1 MKKIICFLLA
11 MLMLVSIVACD
22 TTPGNDDSKDS
33 QADSSEEV
41 TPKDEFVPSYT
52 GVFKVG
58 YDRQDI
64 SPTGDIYLKDGTH
77 MTTVLDPIYAT
88 CIAVNDGENTALIF
102 TIDIQNMIT
111 GPYNNARNIISKA
124 TGVPVDNIVLSA
136 THTHSAP
143 QPTVPTGKTQNVRW
157 DLQFYNALQKAAK
170 NAIEDLSDA
179 EIHVGAVIAKD
190 MSFVRRWY
198 LSDGSPSGIWR
209 QNYSNKDRVS
219 YESDSDDLC
228 QLIRFVREDKKD
240 VLLTSWGIHFASAI
254 NAAQS
259 AVSADINAYVRPKTE
274 ELDDDVLFAFY
285 VAPSG
290 NIGLGPYV
298 EGTGTYYSYGK
309 MANDLAKMIVAEQDN
324 LTRVDAGKITAE
336 VQNYT
341 VKVRKD
347 TADVVAKAK
356 AAAEEIGSMD
366 IMSSECY
373 AICAKYGFDSEKEVN
388 SIIKRNRAERG
399 DSDNIQ
405 LTALSFGDIG
415 FAGVPYEMFD
425 TNGVEIRE
433 ASPFKVTIVLTACG
447 GSYGYVPSAL
457 AVPNGGYEVYSSP
470 WEFGTGE
477 LVAQKLVAMLEGH
490 VK

>member
-1 MKKIICFLLA
+1 MKKIICLLLA
-11 MLMLVSIVACD
+11 MLMVVSIVACD
-22 TTPGNDDSKDS
+22 NTPNDNQDS
-33 QADSSEEV
+33 QPVDTNSGDE
-41 TPKDEFVPSYT
+41 TPDDEFVPSYT

-64 SPTGDIYLKDGTH
+64 SPDGDIYLKDGSH
-77 MTTVLDPIYAT
+77 MVSVLDPIYAT

-102 TIDIQNMIT
+102 TIDVQNIIT
-111 GPYNNARNIISKA
+111 GPYNNARNVISKT

-136 THTHSAP
+136 THNHSAP
-143 QPTVPTGKTQNVRW
+143 QPSEPSNKTQNTRW
-157 DLQFYNALQKAAK
+157 DLKFYNALQKAAK
-170 NAIEDLSDA
+170 NAIDDLSDA
-179 EIHVGAVIAKD
+179 QIYVGAAIAKD
-190 MSFVRRWY
+190 MSFVRRWF

-240 VLLTSWGIHFASAI
+240 VLLASWGIHFASAI
-254 NAAQS
+254 NAAPS
-259 AVSADINAYVRPKTE
+259 AVSADINAYLRPKTE

-309 MANDLAKMIVAEQDN
+309 MANDLAKLIVAEQDN

-336 VQNYT
+336 VKKYT
-341 VKVRKD
+341 VQVRKD
-347 TADVVAKAK
+347 SADVVAKAK

-366 IMSSECY
+366 IYSTECY
-373 AICAKYGFDSEKEVN
+373 AICAKYGFESQKEVD
-388 SIIKRNRAERG
+388 SIIKRNRDGRG
-399 DSDNIQ
+399 DADEIQ

-447 GSYGYVPSAL
+447 GSWGYVPSAL

-470 WEFGTGE
+470 WEFGSAEKVVGQ
-477 LVAQKLVAMLEGH
+477 LVDMLKAQK
-490 VK
+490 K